1 MPRSYSLGNQL
12 NFISLSVSAAKSYE
26 TALPSEAAQSATR
39 LAGYF
44 DRIKDLSARQ
54 EKAKQQQVLATR
66 ELAEVMG
73 ASRKERARLI
83 RLAEATFGPRD
94 PRIKEFRPATE
105 GKVRK
110 PRGEGAA
117 RKAKKAAAEQK

>member
-12 NFISLSVSAAKSYE
+12 NVMSLSISAAKSYAAE
-26 TALPSEAAQSATR
+26 LPSEAAQSAAR
-39 LAGYF
+39 LEGHF
-44 DRIKDLSARQ
+44 DAIKTASARQ
-54 EKAKQQQVLATR
+54 EKAKQQQALATR
-66 ELAEVMG
+66 ELVGLMRE
-73 ASRKERARLI
+73 SRKERARLV

-105 GKVRK
+105 GKVRR
-110 PRGEGAA
+110 PRGEAAA

>member
-12 NFISLSVSAAKSYE
+12 NFISLSVSAAKSYA
-26 TALPSEAAQSATR
+26 TDLPSQAAQSATR
-39 LAGYF
+39 LEGYF
-44 DRIKDLSARQ
+44 DRIKELNARQ
-54 EKAKQQQVLATR
+54 EKARQQQALATR

-73 ASRKERARLI
+73 ESRKEHARLI

-94 PRIKEFRPATE
+94 PRVKEFRPANK
-105 GKVRK
+105 GRLRK